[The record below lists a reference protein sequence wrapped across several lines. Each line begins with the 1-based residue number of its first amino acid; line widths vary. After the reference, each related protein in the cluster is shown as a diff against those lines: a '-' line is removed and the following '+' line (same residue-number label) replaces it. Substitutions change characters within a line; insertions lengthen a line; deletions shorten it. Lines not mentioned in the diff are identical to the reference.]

1 MSRSTLQRHAAAA
14 STGPMSY
21 EEFLATDFENPKVE
35 WINGRAIVMSPSNRQ
50 HHGVNRFLGS
60 LLFIFVEER
69 QLGVVMEETF
79 QMKTGPD
86 LPGREPDIL
95 FVSNAHRKRLKKT
108 YLDGPADLAV
118 EIISPDSVARDRGE
132 KYQEYEKG
140 GVREY
145 WLIDPERKSAEF
157 YVLNKRGTYQPA
169 TLGADGIFHSTVL
182 KGVWIKVAWLW
193 QTPLPSKI
201 SILRE
206 WGLI

>member
-1 MSRSTLQRHAAAA
+1 M
-14 STGPMSY
+14 PY
-21 EEFLATDFENPKVE
+21 EDFLVTDFENPKVE
-35 WINGRAIVMSPSNRQ
+35 WVNGRAVVLSPTNDQ
-50 HHGVNRFLGS
+50 HADLKEFLGT
-60 LLFIFVEER
+60 LLRVFVRER
-69 QLGVVMEETF
+69 QLGIVRGETF

-86 LPGREPDIL
+86 LPGREPDIF
-95 FVSNAHRKRLKKT
+95 FVSNARKKRLKKT

-145 WLIDPERKSAEF
+145 WLIDPERKTAEF
-157 YVLNKRGTYQPA
+157 FVVSKRGTYQPA
-169 TLGADGIFHSTVL
+169 SLDADGVFHSTVL

-193 QTPLPSKI
+193 QSPLPSEI

-206 WGLI
+206 WGVI